1 MSTPI
6 FYNTNYDVN
15 NYIIPGPSV
24 VVNECY
30 NIMDEMSE
38 LLAKETD
45 REFLGKLMLDKG
57 TIDELI
63 NKTQYEFVFFGSEDS
78 TDIDIMFF
86 IDNPLKIEECRV
98 LAKELKFALGL
109 KYSDVNLC
117 SVKCGYVNWCYKGT
131 IDEVNNMIATTYK
144 LHKQAHPC
152 PIYEFMPRN
161 INIKI
166 HRVFRGIL
174 SHLSRTEFRPEIK
187 KALRNI
193 DNIKLVSEVLSK
205 IKLSKI
211 TDLKKNNSNLV
222 NFYKFLGFQIGQ
234 VYGLIDGVELYTK
247 IDIATAYPELTEL
260 LYRKPFDV
268 TRLDSIFENF
278 MIKIKSIKNTWLY
291 ENNYYNFD
299 DDCSSV
305 SAQCLNNIKPIT
317 TISSSTTPIIVASQT
332 TGSSYPYYI
341 SKNRYNN
348 STINSFDIGFPIG
361 VVASQAKLILQQYKE
376 KKE

>member
-1 MSTPI
+1 
-6 FYNTNYDVN
+6 
-15 NYIIPGPSV
+15 
-24 VVNECY
+24 
-30 NIMDEMSE
+30 
-38 LLAKETD
+38 
-45 REFLGKLMLDKG
+45 MLDKG

-86 IDNPLKIEECRV
+86 IDKPLKIEECRV

-131 IDEVNNMIATTYK
+131 IDEVNNMIAATYK

-211 TDLKKNNSNLV
+211 IDLKKNNSNLV

-234 VYGLIDGVELYTK
+234 VYGLIDYVELYTK
-247 IDIATAYPELTEL
+247 IDIANKYPELTEL
-260 LYRKPFDV
+260 LYRKSFDIN
-268 TRLDSIFENF
+268 RLDTILENF
-278 MIKIKSIKNTWLY
+278 MIKINTVKQPWLY
-291 ENNYYNFD
+291 ENMKMDLDVVGNLNSSYINY
-299 DDCSSV
+299 
-305 SAQCLNNIKPIT
+305 NIDNYQ
-317 TISSSTTPIIVASQT
+317 TISTIFPSTSPICIT
-332 TGSSYPYYI
+332 
-341 SKNRYNN
+341 KNRFISNTVSN
-348 STINSFDIGFPIG
+348 CAIGFPFPLG
-361 VVASQAKLILQQYKE
+361 VVTYKAKLILKQYNE

>member
-211 TDLKKNNSNLV
+211 IDLKKNNSNLV

-234 VYGLIDGVELYTK
+234 VYGLIDYVELYTK
-247 IDIATAYPELTEL
+247 IDIANKYPELTEL
-260 LYRKPFDV
+260 LYRKSFDIN
-268 TRLDSIFENF
+268 RLDTILENF
-278 MIKIKSIKNTWLY
+278 MIKINTVKQPWLY
-291 ENNYYNFD
+291 ENMKMDLDVVDNLNSSYINY
-299 DDCSSV
+299 
-305 SAQCLNNIKPIT
+305 NIDNYQ
-317 TISSSTTPIIVASQT
+317 TISTIFPSTSPICIT
-332 TGSSYPYYI
+332 
-341 SKNRYNN
+341 KNRFISNTVSN
-348 STINSFDIGFPIG
+348 CAIGFPFPLG
-361 VVASQAKLILQQYKE
+361 VVTYKAKLILKQYNE